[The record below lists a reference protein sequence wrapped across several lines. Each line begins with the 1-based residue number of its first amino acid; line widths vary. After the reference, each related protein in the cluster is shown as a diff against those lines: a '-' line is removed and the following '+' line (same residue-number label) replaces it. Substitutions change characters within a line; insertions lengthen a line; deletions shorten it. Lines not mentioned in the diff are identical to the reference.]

1 MENGFDGKLAEKLSG
16 MALNDAASNVNSNSD
31 SLTQVMN
38 AVEAAEATIKE
49 QMDENNRLR
58 TELQE
63 KMQELERY
71 KSYESMASR
80 HDVGAPDGLLRRV
93 NDAQQS
99 IPSVGNPEEGVN
111 SIGGTSPRDQASSII
126 VHKEVKLSN
135 QNVAGHTQGQAHSES
150 NKANGTLK
158 VLPGPQVP
166 TDNTGFSQ
174 LSSPSATSF
183 SPNRYQTEGEYDRRL
198 NISGH
203 GLMRM
208 AEVSNSSSLQKQDLI
223 HKVQEQEQEIIQ
235 LRRYLSDYSVK
246 EAQVRNEKYVLEK
259 RIAFMRM
266 AFDQQQQDLVD
277 AASKALS
284 YRQDIMEE
292 NIRLSYQLQ
301 AAQQERL
308 TFVQSLLPLLA
319 EYSLQPPV
327 LDAQSIVSNVKVLFK
342 HLQEQL
348 NVNETRLKE
357 SHYQLAPWNSEASPS
372 SFAPQSPA
380 YSVGAALTTSKSNG
394 LELVPQP
401 PFSLGNAPVS
411 SDARPSAGWD
421 ALNAHQTAFGGV
433 LPKNMEPDDIG
444 RYSPLASRGA
454 VTREMA
460 GHLANTQ
467 GSTPL
472 NRHSEETTKQ
482 VTFRE
487 PVSNTEMDDPDVE
500 GSHSERE
507 SLANWPSGNSP
518 YSAPYNKPGYAAPL
532 DNPGSLYSPYLPPVL
547 EEPASSFSEA
557 AEDDPLPAIEG
568 LQISGDAFPGKELQA
583 CGYSINGTTSCN
595 FEWVRHLEDGS
606 ISYIEGAKQPNY
618 IVTADDVDAYLAIE
632 VQPLDNRKR
641 KGELVKVFANEHR
654 KITCGPIQN
663 TIERTFHEGH
673 ASYKVSLSTGYLDI
687 WEPAILAVKR
697 EGYSIKCTASD
708 DVLTEKFSPN
718 MKITIPYGDDTA
730 FWIISS
736 NDSERFLRAENTAED
751 ISCSRDTIVLTL
763 RLFILRAGD
772 KRKGRKRSLFFNK

>member
-1 MENGFDGKLAEKLSG
+1 MENGFDGKLADKFSG
-16 MALNDAASNVNSNSD
+16 MALNDASSNINSNND
-31 SLTQVMN
+31 SLFQVMK
-38 AVEAAEATIKE
+38 AVEAAETTIKQQVE
-49 QMDENNRLR
+49 ENVRLR

-71 KSYESMASR
+71 KSNVSMASR
-80 HDVGAPDGLLRRV
+80 HAVGVPDGLPRRV
-93 NDAQQS
+93 HDAHQS
-99 IPSVGNPEEGVN
+99 KPSPEDGIN
-111 SIGGTSPRDQASSII
+111 SIGGTSPRDQAGTII
-126 VHKEVKLSN
+126 VHKEVELSN
-135 QNVAGHTQGQAHSES
+135 QNATRCTQEGAHSES
-150 NKANGTLK
+150 NKVNGTLK
-158 VLPGPQVP
+158 VLAGPQVP
-166 TDNTGFSQ
+166 TNNSGFSQ

-198 NISGH
+198 NFSGH
-203 GLMRM
+203 GLMQM
-208 AEVSNSSSLQKQDLI
+208 AEANNSSSLQKQDLI
-223 HKVQEQEQEIIQ
+223 HKVQEQEQEIVQ
-235 LRRYLSDYSVK
+235 LRRHLSDYSVK

-259 RIAFMRM
+259 RIAYMRM

-308 TFVQSLLPLLA
+308 TFVSSLLPLLA

-327 LDAQSIVSNVKVLFK
+327 PDAQSIVSNVKVLFK

-348 NVNETRLKE
+348 NVSETKLKE
-357 SHYQLAPWNSEASPS
+357 SHFQLAPWNSEASPS

-380 YSVGAALTTSKSNG
+380 HSIGAALMTSRNG
-394 LELVPQP
+394 LELVPQRG
-401 PFSLGNAPVS
+401 FSNAPVS
-411 SDARPSAGWD
+411 SDAQPTAGWD
-421 ALNAHQTAFGGV
+421 ALNAPQTALGGGG

-454 VTREMA
+454 AIHDVA
-460 GHLANTQ
+460 GHFAITR
-467 GSTPL
+467 GSTPT
-472 NRHSEETTKQ
+472 RHSEETTKQ

-487 PVSNTEMDDPDVE
+487 PVSNTDMDYPDVE
-500 GSHSERE
+500 GSHDERQ
-507 SLANWPSGNSP
+507 SPANWASGNSP
-518 YSAPYNKPGYAAPL
+518 YTAPL
-532 DNPGSLYSPYLPPVL
+532 EDPGSSYSPYLPPVL
-547 EEPASSFSEA
+547 EEPSSSFSEA

-583 CGYSINGTTSCN
+583 CGFSINGTTSCN

-606 ISYIEGAKQPNY
+606 INYIEGAKQPIY
-618 IVTADDVDAYLAIE
+618 LVTADDVDTYLAIE

-654 KITCGPIQN
+654 KITCGSMQH

-673 ASYKVSLSTGYLDI
+673 ASYRVSLSTGYLDI
-687 WEPAILAVKR
+687 WEPAILAVKK

-708 DVLTEKFSPN
+708 VVVTEKFSPN
-718 MKITIPYGDDTA
+718 TRITIPYGDGTA
-730 FWIISS
+730 FWIIGS
-736 NDSERFLRAENTAED
+736 NDSERLLRAENSEED

-763 RLFILRAGD
+763 RLFILKAGER
-772 KRKGRKRSLFFNK
+772 RKGKKRGLFFNK